1 MGPLG
6 DSSSPSADSASAD
19 VPAPRTS
26 VSRQSSRRSL
36 RGSEHPLLASSS
48 SQQQDSQGTGTSSSG
63 PYAVYSAGKRRA
75 AGASTGSFTSTS
87 PSSALVSP
95 GEGPLSPSSS
105 SAPGSTMSSPPFAP
119 TSAPFLPPLVS
130 RPSNSSLPSPSG
142 RQYARS
148 VSEAKEQLQ
157 RQALKAELQALGL
170 AAESAG
176 AALVT
181 RVASVGAEPELAGL
195 QDLVSRGK
203 ATLLLPA
210 EKLDSPSQLTPAF
223 LLDHVV
229 LLDAP
234 STAPTSHHLAIER
247 GFATLS
253 GLRGVL
259 TGGELV
265 FTSCGGLVLE
275 GETVERD
282 LAKDET
288 LRALRGVA
296 PLPAPPT
303 GTTYPSNMLISAIT
317 HLSVPLARP
326 STPSTPSPPPTSR
339 TTSRLA
345 ALFAKQAPTPTPTDS
360 SDLPPVVAAPAG
372 LLSGEASPAATDGDP
387 AAATRKAAS
396 IDVPV
401 LAVGKV
407 VRRDQVV
414 EAITRATA
422 AHIRRAGK
430 AVPGV
435 EGDADVLGELAAF
448 ATSLGPPPA
457 GAASGSSG
465 AAAAPATT
473 TAAAAVGAGASA
485 PVKDSLFAAEPADVS
500 DAYQDA
506 MHHVRLNLSRNLGSP
521 TASSD
526 VDASS
531 SSSTAADA
539 APSMEDFSQLEERV
553 DAALEQ
559 LEDLATSVLHD
570 RLFAPRDERTGAS
583 GGGSRDLQEDEN
595 LASRIAALN
604 VLELGLDHLGIDL
617 GDDEHGEELPGWEG
631 RSSGPRESLE
641 DLAAL
646 VGRQLNRLEDPHE
659 RTPSAKLAILVE
671 CHKVLVDGLSKLPP
685 VPLKKDLDE
694 ADKASLSDHPVEVEM
709 DDASSRSSSLPP
721 SRAMSPPPPRHL
733 EHKQSDDELLKTP
746 RAPLPNEERD
756 VPEIKL
762 PEANELSTSV
772 LDATSSSMF
781 ERPVVATAAPSPPVS
796 IFETKRRPASIAS
809 TTATSSADLIL
820 PLLIYSVVRANPP
833 HLVSHLHFVHRFR
846 SESLLRGQSSFC
858 ATNFDAVVEFLNHVD
873 VSSLGLSSSKLLGG
887 TTGGGGAPTP
897 SLGSS
902 PSTSSLASPTTRPRA
917 YTTPSL
923 LRSRVSTTADQ
934 LVGSANTALTGLV
947 GSSYHALFGPK
958 GLSAAAPRSLED
970 VKSVLEGARGRA
982 RESLP
987 FRRSATF
994 SRLGASQSPSGTG
1007 SSARSSRAMTLALDG
1022 DEKSAPL
1029 AVSGPSA
1036 TRTKGE
1042 EMVVVTPSSPSGT
1055 PSAPTTTAEAYAPP
1069 PPPRHP
1075 RSTAAEAPLKDKDDD
1090 ARSIRS
1096 VSSFLNFRDSSLGR
1110 ALGEVRDGVVGA
1122 AAGAAGAAGA
1132 TVGVAGGPAGAAAAP
1147 AAEEPRSG
1155 SFSGRLAG
1163 LSGLHRFAGGGSAAP
1178 PTSSGP
1184 AASTSPVSSRRS
1196 SLLNPLN
1203 GVALSPWAT
1212 SSSTSSSSAPAPAPA
1227 SPLPALASV
1236 ALQPN
1241 SRFVDV
1247 GSAADLKLGEIQ
1259 LLLDEYKR
1267 LAKAVVEAQQQG
1279 GEQKPAAG
1287 AGEAGIKEEVEGDE

>member
-6 DSSSPSADSASAD
+6 DTSSSKADSAPAD
-19 VPAPRTS
+19 LPVPRSS

-48 SQQQDSQGTGTSSSG
+48 SQQDGQGSSG

-75 AGASTGSFTSTS
+75 AGASNGSLTSTS

-105 SAPGSTMSSPPFAP
+105 APGSTVSSPPFAP
-119 TSAPFLPPLVS
+119 TSAPFLPPLIS
-130 RPSNSSLPSPSG
+130 RPSNSTLPSPSG
-142 RQYARS
+142 RPYARS

-170 AAESAG
+170 TAESAG
-176 AALVT
+176 AALIT
-181 RVASVGAEPELAGL
+181 RVASVGAEPELKGL
-195 QDLVSRGK
+195 QDLVARGK

-210 EKLDSPSQLTPAF
+210 EKLDSPAQLTPAF
-223 LLDHVV
+223 LLDHVL

-234 STAPTSHHLAIER
+234 SSAPTNHQLAIER

-275 GETVERD
+275 GETAERD

-303 GTTYPSNMLISAIT
+303 GTIYPSNMLISAIT

-326 STPSTPSPPPTSR
+326 STPSAPSPPPTSR

-345 ALFAKQAPTPTPTDS
+345 ALFAKQAPAPPLPDS

-372 LLSGEASPAATDGDP
+372 LLSGDASPSTDADP
-387 AAATRKAAS
+387 AASRKAAS

-401 LAVGKV
+401 LAVGKA

-414 EAITRATA
+414 DAMTRATA

-430 AVPGV
+430 EVLGV

-448 ATSLGPPPA
+448 ATSLGPSSSMGAPGGSNGAAATSAAA
-457 GAASGSSG
+457 GPAASG
-465 AAAAPATT
+465 
-473 TAAAAVGAGASA
+473 
-485 PVKDSLFAAEPADVS
+485 KESLFAAEPADVS

-506 MHHVRLNLSRNLGSP
+506 MHNVRLNLSRNLGSP
-521 TASSD
+521 PASTD
-526 VDASS
+526 ADASS
-531 SSSTAADA
+531 SSSAAADAA

-570 RLFAPRDERTGAS
+570 RLFAPRDA
-583 GGGSRDLQEDEN
+583 GGGGRSRDLQEDEN

-617 GDDEHGEELPGWEG
+617 GDEEHGEELPGWEG
-631 RSSGPRESLE
+631 RSSGARESLE

-694 ADKASLSDHPVEVEM
+694 ADKMSLSDHPVEVEM

-721 SRAMSPPPPRHL
+721 SRAMSPPPPPQQHL

-762 PEANELSTSV
+762 PEANELSSSI
-772 LDATSSSMF
+772 LDATSSSPF
-781 ERPVVATAAPSPPVS
+781 ERPVAATAPSPPVS

-887 TTGGGGAPTP
+887 GGGGGGGGGAPTP

-934 LVGSANTALTGLV
+934 LVGSANTALTGVV
-947 GSSYHALFGPK
+947 GASYHMLFGAK
-958 GLSAAAPRSLED
+958 GLSAAAPRSLDD

-994 SRLGASQSPSGTG
+994 SRLGGASQSPSGTG
-1007 SSARSSRAMTLALDG
+1007 SATRTSRARTLALDG

-1029 AVSGPSA
+1029 AVSAAPGEGPSA
-1036 TRTKGE
+1036 AGPGKGE
-1042 EMVVVTPSSPSGT
+1042 EMLELRPSSPSGT
-1055 PSAPTTTAEAYAPP
+1055 PSAPTSIAEAYAPP

-1075 RSTAAEAPLKDKDDD
+1075 RATAAAEAPVKATSDRDDD

-1096 VSSFLNFRDSSLGR
+1096 VSSFLNFRESSLGR

-1122 AAGAAGAAGA
+1122 A
-1132 TVGVAGGPAGAAAAP
+1132 GAAAAAGAP
-1147 AAEEPRSG
+1147 AVEEQQRSG

-1178 PTSSGP
+1178 PSSASAAGSAGP

-1212 SSSTSSSSAPAPAPA
+1212 TSSSPAPAPA
-1227 SPLPALASV
+1227 SPLPCLATV
-1236 ALQPN
+1236 AFQPN
-1241 SRFVDV
+1241 SRFVEV
-1247 GSAADLKLGEIQ
+1247 ASASDLKLGEVQ

-1267 LAKAVVEAQQQG
+1267 LAKAVVEAQQQQQQQG
-1279 GEQKPAAG
+1279 GEHKQAAVG
-1287 AGEAGIKEEVEGDE
+1287 AVEVGIKEEETEGDE

>member
-1 MGPLG
+1 MGPLE
-6 DSSSPSADSASAD
+6 ADSTSAG
-19 VPAPRTS
+19 PTAPPS
-26 VSRQSSRRSL
+26 GVSRQSSRRSL
-36 RGSEHPLLASSS
+36 RGSDPTTAHPLLASSS
-48 SQQQDSQGTGTSSSG
+48 SQQDSQGTSSG
-63 PYAVYSAGKRRA
+63 PYAVYSASKRRA
-75 AGASTGSFTSTS
+75 AGASGASFTSTS
-87 PSSALVSP
+87 PSLVSP

-105 SAPGSTMSSPPFAP
+105 APSSTVSSPPFAP

-130 RPSNSSLPSPSG
+130 RPSNSTLPSPSG

-181 RVASVGAEPELAGL
+181 RVASVGAEPELKGL
-195 QDLVSRGK
+195 LDLVARGK

-210 EKLDSPSQLTPAF
+210 EKLDSPAQLTHAF

-234 STAPTSHHLAIER
+234 SSAPPSHHLAIER

-265 FTSCGGLVLE
+265 FTSCGGLAQE
-275 GETVERD
+275 GETAERD

-326 STPSTPSPPPTSR
+326 STPSAPSPPPTSR

-345 ALFAKQAPTPTPTDS
+345 ALFAKQAPSPTPADS

-372 LLSGEASPAATDGDP
+372 LLSGEASTAPDADPTAA
-387 AAATRKAAS
+387 RKAAS

-414 EAITRATA
+414 EAMTRATA
-422 AHIRRAGK
+422 AHIRREGK

-448 ATSLGPPPA
+448 ATSLGPPSPS
-457 GAASGSSG
+457 AASGTSG
-465 AAAAPATT
+465 AGPAGP
-473 TAAAAVGAGASA
+473 AA
-485 PVKDSLFAAEPADVS
+485 PVKESLFAAEPADVS

-506 MHHVRLNLSRNLGSP
+506 MHNVRLNLSRNLGSP
-521 TASSD
+521 TASTD
-526 VDASS
+526 ADASS
-531 SSSTAADA
+531 SSSASAAA
-539 APSMEDFSQLEERV
+539 AAVAPSMEDFSQLEERV

-570 RLFAPRDERTGAS
+570 RLFAPRDERTGPGA

-631 RSSGPRESLE
+631 RSSGARESLE

-646 VGRQLNRLEDPHE
+646 VRRQLNRLEDPHE

-694 ADKASLSDHPVEVEM
+694 GDKASLSDHPVEVEM

-721 SRAMSPPPPRHL
+721 SRAMSPPPPLQEL

-781 ERPVVATAAPSPPVS
+781 ERPIAATAPSPPVS

-887 TTGGGGAPTP
+887 GAPTP

-934 LVGSANTALTGLV
+934 LVGSANTALSGV
-947 GSSYHALFGPK
+947 VAGSYHMLFGPK

-994 SRLGASQSPSGTG
+994 SRLGASQSPSGSASG
-1007 SSARSSRAMTLALDG
+1007 SRTSRAMTLALDG
-1022 DEKSAPL
+1022 DEKAAPL
-1029 AVSGPSA
+1029 AVSAAGSGPSA
-1036 TRTKGE
+1036 AAAAKGE
-1042 EMVVVTPSSPSGT
+1042 EMVNFTPSSPSGT
-1055 PSAPTTTAEAYAPP
+1055 PSAPTSIAEAYAPP

-1075 RSTAAEAPLKDKDDD
+1075 RSTAEVPAKDKDKDDD

-1096 VSSFLNFRDSSLGR
+1096 VSSFLNFRESSLGR

-1132 TVGVAGGPAGAAAAP
+1132 SVGVGAGGAGGAAAP
-1147 AAEEPRSG
+1147 AAEEQRAG

-1163 LSGLHRFAGGGSAAP
+1163 LSGLHRFAGGGQAVPPAP
-1178 PTSSGP
+1178 GP

-1212 SSSTSSSSAPAPAPA
+1212 SSSTSSSPTPAPIA
-1227 SPLPALASV
+1227 PLPGLAMV
-1236 ALQPN
+1236 AFQPN
-1241 SRFVDV
+1241 SRFLDLA
-1247 GSAADLKLGEIQ
+1247 SASDLKLGEVQ
-1259 LLLDEYKR
+1259 LLLDEYRR
-1267 LAKAVVEAQQQG
+1267 LAKAVVEAQQRD
-1279 GEQKPAAG
+1279 GEQKQAAG
-1287 AGEAGIKEEVEGDE
+1287 AVEVGIKEEVEGDE